1 MKTDRPGRSF
11 SEARVNG
18 GVTALPLQSASG
30 EFFIDVQVS
39 GVFFFLF
46 LFFSSGNYSSGSP
59 GKSEC
64 SFGGR
69 FFWIINGSC
78 CVEALGSPR

>member
-39 GVFFFLF
+39 GVFFF
-46 LFFSSGNYSSGSP
+46 FFSSGNYSSGSP

-64 SFGGR
+64 SFDGR
-69 FFWIINGSC
+69 FFF
-78 CVEALGSPR
+78 